1 MAVTYSSKSTKFHGF
16 LRKAF
21 GEKPF
26 TTWTIILVLAALV
39 TFGIIYPPF
48 GIGVL
53 IVIGTLTVIGAG
65 MFVWAMIEE
74 EWH

>member
-1 MAVTYSSKSTKFHGF
+1 MAYSTRSTKFHGF

-26 TTWTIILVLAALV
+26 TTWTIIIVLAALV
-39 TFGIIYPPF
+39 TL
-48 GIGVL
+48 GVL
-53 IVIGTLTVIGAG
+53 VPPAGIVLLMLLGVAVVGLGA

>member
-1 MAVTYSSKSTKFHGF
+1 MAYSTRSTKFHGF

-26 TTWTIILVLAALV
+26 TTWTIIIVLAALV
-39 TFGIIYPPF
+39 TFGVLVPPA
-48 GIGVL
+48 GIVMLMLLGVA
-53 IVIGTLTVIGAG
+53 VVAVGG

-74 EWH
+74 EWHR